1 MKFLKLIP
9 ILFIFFGNF
18 PYKNLV
24 HAEINNPQDYKVLSN
39 DNKKL
44 SISNVKYLI
53 EEGDAYIKN
62 GEFDKAK
69 DYYQNARK
77 LAKQLA
83 SFYSDLNTSF
93 KGIDA
98 RIPSEMQAKGKQTLQ
113 ILSESNERLASLY
126 IKTGNPAVAVPL
138 LIETIRIMTPNS
150 KEGKEAYER
159 LIQLGFVETK
169 YKG

>member
-18 PYKNLV
+18 PYKNYV
-24 HAEINNPQDYKVLSN
+24 HAEINNPLDYKVLSN

-69 DYYQNARK
+69 DYYENARK

-83 SFYSDLNTSF
+83 SF
-93 KGIDA
+93 
-98 RIPSEMQAKGKQTLQ
+98 IP
-113 ILSESNERLASLY
+113 I
-126 IKTGNPAVAVPL
+126 
-138 LIETIRIMTPNS
+138 
-150 KEGKEAYER
+150 
-159 LIQLGFVETK
+159 
-169 YKG
+169 

>member
-62 GEFDKAK
+62 GEFDKADLVRDELLQHGIILK
-69 DYYQNARK
+69 D
-77 LAKQLA
+77 
-83 SFYSDLNTSF
+83 
-93 KGIDA
+93 
-98 RIPSEMQAKGKQTLQ
+98 
-113 ILSESNERLASLY
+113 SNGATEW
-126 IKTGNPAVAVPL
+126 
-138 LIETIRIMTPNS
+138 
-150 KEGKEAYER
+150 
-159 LIQLGFVETK
+159 K
-169 YKG
+169 YK